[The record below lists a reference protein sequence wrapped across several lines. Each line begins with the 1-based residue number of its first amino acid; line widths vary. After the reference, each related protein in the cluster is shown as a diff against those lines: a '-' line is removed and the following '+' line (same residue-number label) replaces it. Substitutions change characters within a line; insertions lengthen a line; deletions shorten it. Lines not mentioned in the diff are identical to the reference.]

1 MSALLPYLLPLVK
14 QVAPLVL
21 SALTNHLKGSAKTF
35 KERAK
40 KTNRQPNLT
49 SQKRVTVTR
58 SYRKKKAPATKKK
71 TPATKKKP
79 KKRVKGGALRLAG
92 GALGLAGG
100 ALRLAGQRHL
110 MGNRRL
116 TNLPMAY

>member
-1 MSALLPYLLPLVK
+1 MSSLLPYLLPLVK
-14 QVAPLVL
+14 HVAPLVL
-21 SALTNHLKGSAKTF
+21 SALTNRLKGSAKTF

-40 KTNRQPNLT
+40 KTNRHSSPS
-49 SQKRVTVTR
+49 SQKRVTVAR
-58 SYRKKKAPATKKK
+58 SYRKKKA
-71 TPATKKKP
+71 PATKKKP